1 MFRTSLY
8 LGIAAL
14 ILMALLLG
22 ACAKSTSETPTA
34 TPRPPD
40 KVEVEPIVGGPCD
53 YDVISGMATI
63 VSVRDA
69 DPAANNCDD
78 AVEVVFDFVPDE
90 PGDVDRYRF
99 PDWSDKGQYLT
110 VGAGMNPPRAW
121 VEDQGIVEGSTQRCM
136 RLEITKGTCT
146 PVIFSFPEI
155 DFSGWADAPSG
166 QITPEIPASTLLNRE
181 WVLESFGPI
190 GAESA
195 LLPDTDIDIRF
206 GEDNQVTGSAGCNRY
221 FGGYEVK
228 GKELSIPG
236 PLGTT
241 RMACPDPIMDQEGKY
256 LQALQKVA
264 QFEIDQKR
272 LKLFYDDGQGVL
284 NYTLKKAA
292 PAKALL
298 DREWVLE
305 SYGEPG
311 NLQTVSED
319 AEITIEF
326 KSDEPRF
333 GGSAGCNRYF
343 GGYEMEDDE
352 LSTTGPIG
360 STEMWCEGKMEQ
372 EDQYL
377 QALQKVSMF
386 IIEENRLQL
395 FYDDGKSVLNF
406 TLKEAETA
414 KGLTDR
420 EWVLESIGEGQTMQ
434 SLLKD
439 TEITIEFTSDEAR
452 FGGSAGCNRYF
463 GGYAVEGNNLSVPGP
478 VGSTMMAC
486 PEPIMDQEQQYLST
500 LEGAETFEIEDG
512 TLTIFSSANRLLV
525 FSER

>member
-1 MFRTSLY
+1 
-8 LGIAAL
+8 
-14 ILMALLLG
+14 
-22 ACAKSTSETPTA
+22 
-34 TPRPPD
+34 
-40 KVEVEPIVGGPCD
+40 
-53 YDVISGMATI
+53 
-63 VSVRDA
+63 
-69 DPAANNCDD
+69 
-78 AVEVVFDFVPDE
+78 FDFVPDE

-181 WVLESFGPI
+181 WVLES
-190 GAESA
+190 
-195 LLPDTDIDIRF
+195 
-206 GEDNQVTGSAGCNRY
+206 
-221 FGGYEVK
+221 
-228 GKELSIPG
+228 
-236 PLGTT
+236 
-241 RMACPDPIMDQEGKY
+241 
-256 LQALQKVA
+256 
-264 QFEIDQKR
+264 
-272 LKLFYDDGQGVL
+272 
-284 NYTLKKAA
+284 
-292 PAKALL
+292 
-298 DREWVLE
+298 
-305 SYGEPG
+305 YGEPG

-395 FYDDGKSVLNF
+395 FYDEKSVLIF